1 MTITSIHPR
10 QPVFASAGKLSKR
23 LLRALF
29 MLARRVTLK
38 LFGRRPTEIGVEMNF
53 KIMKSVIFDD

>member
-1 MTITSIHPR
+1 
-10 QPVFASAGKLSKR
+10 
-23 LLRALF
+23 
-29 MLARRVTLK
+29 MLVRRVTSK